1 MRTAL
6 RFEFLILFIV
16 LPGTFA
22 LRPLPC
28 WPLPV
33 LWAAAAYCYVVLRRL
48 PKFNPRLFWRLAPL
62 GEQWRSILATFLP
75 AALALTAAIY
85 VFAPQL
91 FFNLPRRRP
100 ANWMLIMLLYPA
112 LSVVPQT
119 IIYRAFLFHRYGSF
133 LRSRPARILVSAA
146 CFSWLHIVL
155 RNPIAPLLTLPGGVL
170 FAWRYAR
177 TESILASALEH
188 ALYGCL
194 IFTIGLGAFFFS
206 SAAR

>member
-6 RFEFLILFIV
+6 SFEFLILFVV

-22 LRPLPC
+22 LQPLPW

-33 LWAAAAYCYVVLRRL
+33 LWAAAAYCYVVLRRQ
-48 PKFNPRLFWRLAPL
+48 PESDRRWHWRLAAVT
-62 GEQWRSILATFLP
+62 EQWRSILATFLP

-91 FFNLPRRRP
+91 FFNLPRQRT
-100 ANWMLIMLLYPA
+100 ANWMLIMLFYPA

-155 RNPIAPLLTLPGGVL
+155 RNPVAPLLTLPAGAL

-194 IFTIGLGAFFFS
+194 IFTVGLGAFFFS